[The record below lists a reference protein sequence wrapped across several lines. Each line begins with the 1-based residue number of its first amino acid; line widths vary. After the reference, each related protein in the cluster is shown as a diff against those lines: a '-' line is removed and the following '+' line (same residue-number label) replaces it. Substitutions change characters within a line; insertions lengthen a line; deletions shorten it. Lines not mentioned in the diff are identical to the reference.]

1 MKFKLVLIF
10 VLLFFSSRVLAQER
24 INDGTSSLTGHCLYL
39 MKTAGFWI
47 SRHPSPD
54 AVIMP
59 PDAIDQFNKRLRNT
73 TELNE
78 GGVIGPFDK
87 RLTKDIFNIIRD
99 LKTETLLQDLEKTLS
114 GIMGE
119 GYYTAAGVRGD
130 EVFMEDVRR
139 NMNLNSVVIG
149 MAPRYGLVVHYAS
162 QRFLPTREG
171 LYDRKDDYDFD
182 QLQNSALDVGT
193 PVAVVHTSADG
204 FWYYVMTE
212 ISDGW
217 VEAKNIALGNINQVR
232 EFAQAKDFAVVIR
245 PKADIFLN
253 ESMTNY
259 YDYVRMGMHLPL
271 SGVDA
276 GRVTINIPVMD
287 TDGTLAVKEAYMNAE
302 DVNTGFLPFTARN
315 IYKQALMMLNQP
327 YGWGDMYGEQDC
339 SRFLQ
344 MVFATV
350 GIFLPR
356 DSKDQMQA
364 SNSAVDFDEKSND
377 VIKTAA
383 IAKAPAGNT
392 LLAMKGHIMLY
403 LGTVN
408 GNPYVIH
415 DTTGYKQIVGKK
427 EVTYAIGRV
436 IISDLSLGQGSA
448 RGSLLRRLIRTVT
461 IE

>member
-1 MKFKLVLIF
+1 MKFKFVLI
-10 VLLFFSSRVLAQER
+10 VVVLFFSSSVLAQER
-24 INDGTSSLTGHCLYL
+24 ISYEAPSLIGHSLRL

-54 AVIMP
+54 AVIMS
-59 PDAIDQFNKRLRNT
+59 PDAIDQFNVSLRN
-73 TELNE
+73 
-78 GGVIGPFDK
+78 DK
-87 RLTKDIFNIIRD
+87 KLTKDIFNIVDD

-114 GIMGE
+114 DIMAE
-119 GYYTAAGVRGD
+119 GYYTSDGD
-130 EVFMEDVRR
+130 REDEDFMDEIRR
-139 NMNLNSVVIG
+139 NMNLNGVVIG
-149 MAPRYGLVVHYAS
+149 VSPRYGLVVHYAS
-162 QRFLPTREG
+162 QRFLPTNEG
-171 LYDRKDDYDFD
+171 LFAQKDNYDFD

-204 FWYYVMTE
+204 LWYYVMTE

-217 VEAKNIALGNINQVR
+217 VEAKNIALGDVNQVK
-232 EFAQAKDFAVVIR
+232 EFSEDKDFAVVIK

-253 ESMTNY
+253 ESMTDY
-259 YDYVRMGMHLPL
+259 YDYARMGMRLPL

-276 GRVTINIPVMD
+276 GRVTVNIPVMD
-287 TDGTLAVKEAYMNAE
+287 ADGTLAVKEAYMNAE
-302 DVNTGFLPFTARN
+302 DVNTGFLAFTARN

-350 GIFLPR
+350 GISLPR
-356 DSKDQMQA
+356 DSKDQKKV
-364 SNSAVDFDEKSND
+364 SSSIVDFDEKSND
-377 VIKTAA
+377 AIKIAA
-383 IAKAPAGNT
+383 IAKAPAANT
-392 LLAMKGHIMLY
+392 LLALKGHIMLY
-403 LGTVN
+403 LGMVN
-408 GNPYVIH
+408 GKPYVIH

-427 EVTYAIGRV
+427 ELAYAIDRV
-436 IISDLSLGQGSA
+436 IISDLSLGQGSE